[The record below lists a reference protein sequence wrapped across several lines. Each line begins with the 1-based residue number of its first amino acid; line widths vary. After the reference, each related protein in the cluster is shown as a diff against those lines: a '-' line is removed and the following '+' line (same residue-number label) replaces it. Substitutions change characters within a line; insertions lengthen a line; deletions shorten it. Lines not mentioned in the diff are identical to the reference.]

1 MNSERMMRDQ
11 AWVGDAVLA
20 LYARRWLLRHT
31 PKKMSD
37 ADRQQLF
44 ELFVSNQFLS
54 SFGEPSQVEAAIG
67 RRFEQEGLLAAFT
80 HIEKSFLESFC
91 KSARKRGYKL
101 AGRSADRG
109 LRNTN
114 GMRNPRSRSR
124 LGSARTYCR

>member
-1 MNSERMMRDQ
+1 MFSAVLESVRDENMNSERALRDQ

-20 LYARRWLLRHT
+20 LYARHWLLRHT

-67 RRFEQEGLLAAFT
+67 RKFEQEGLLAAFT

-91 KSARKRGYKL
+91 RSARKRGYIL
-101 AGRSADRG
+101 SA
-109 LRNTN
+109 LF
-114 GMRNPRSRSR
+114 
-124 LGSARTYCR
+124 LH

>member
-1 MNSERMMRDQ
+1 MFSAVLESVRDENMNSERALRDQ

-20 LYARRWLLRHT
+20 LYARHWLLRHT

-67 RRFEQEGLLAAFT
+67 RKFEQEGLLAAFT
-80 HIEKSFLESFC
+80 YIEKSFLESFC
-91 KSARKRGYKL
+91 RSARKRGYL
-101 AGRSADRG
+101 LSA
-109 LRNTN
+109 LF
-114 GMRNPRSRSR
+114 
-124 LGSARTYCR
+124 LH

>member
-1 MNSERMMRDQ
+1 MAGEAIFEKSHLAGANLYAVLESVRDEDMNSERRLRDQ

-31 PKKMSD
+31 SKKMSD

-67 RRFEQEGLLAAFT
+67 RKFEQEGLLAAFI
-80 HIEKSFLESFC
+80 HIEKSFLEPFC
-91 KSARKRGYKL
+91 KSARKRGYIL
-101 AGRSADRG
+101 A
-109 LRNTN
+109 
-114 GMRNPRSRSR
+114 
-124 LGSARTYCR
+124 

>member
-1 MNSERMMRDQ
+1 MFSAVLESVRDENMNSERALRDQ

-31 PKKMSD
+31 PKKISD

-67 RRFEQEGLLAAFT
+67 RKFEQEGLLAAFT

-91 KSARKRGYKL
+91 RSARKRGYIL
-101 AGRSADRG
+101 SGR
-109 LRNTN
+109 
-114 GMRNPRSRSR
+114 
-124 LGSARTYCR
+124 RTIFLKTPTH

>member
-1 MNSERMMRDQ
+1 LESVRDENMNIERTLRDQ

-20 LYARRWLLRHT
+20 LYARRWLLGHT

-67 RRFEQEGLLAAFT
+67 RKFEQEGLLGAFT

-91 KSARKRGYKL
+91 KSARKRGYIL
-101 AGRSADRG
+101 TRPRAILSETAADR
-109 LRNTN
+109 LQE
-114 GMRNPRSRSR
+114 
-124 LGSARTYCR
+124 